1 MIHPTPQLDTFY
13 AAGCPGACGRE
24 GAMLLLEL
32 AGLVGLAAVV
42 IVAAYTLALQNERW
56 RQGK

>member
-1 MIHPTPQLDTFY
+1 MIHPTPQPDTFY
-13 AAGCPGACGRE
+13 AGGCREACGRE

-42 IVAAYTLALQNERW
+42 IVAAYALALQNERW
-56 RQGK
+56 RRGK

>member
-1 MIHPTPQLDTFY
+1 VPQLDAFY
-13 AAGCPGACGRE
+13 AAGCRGSGRE

-42 IVAAYTLALQNERW
+42 IIAAYTLAL
-56 RQGK
+56 